1 MHDMD
6 VIVVGG
12 GPAGALC
19 AYELARG
26 GVRVAVVEQAAL
38 PRYKPCGG
46 GLTWKAARRL
56 PFPIQRVVER
66 EIRGLTLSYR
76 LGETRSFYAARPLG
90 YTVMRDRFDHYLIQQ
105 AHTAGARIFDGEA
118 VVAVEHA
125 PGGVRVV
132 TRGRTL
138 HARALVGADGAKGVV
153 ARQVGLNP
161 ITLRGVAIE
170 SEVRLGATVA
180 DARAIPLNTLGL
192 DFYNSAE
199 DQLDYAWVFPKAHVL
214 SVGAAGHE
222 RAGGAIKDYWQ
233 AYFQGRGLRPEDV
246 VRTIG
251 HTLPC
256 RLTRAPL
263 VAGRVVLAGDAAGMV
278 EPFTGEGIGYALQS
292 GCIAAEV
299 LLQHLDGH
307 LPDMQ
312 AYQRRVDAE
321 ILPELRRAYA
331 LARVARRVPRL
342 TYLAFVHL
350 PRFRNLV
357 YGLMRGER
365 SFGCAS
371 PKLRPVEP
379 LLRRLEP

>member
-1 MHDMD
+1 
-6 VIVVGG
+6 
-12 GPAGALC
+12 
-19 AYELARG
+19 
-26 GVRVAVVEQAAL
+26 
-38 PRYKPCGG
+38 
-46 GLTWKAARRL
+46 
-56 PFPIQRVVER
+56 
-66 EIRGLTLSYR
+66 
-76 LGETRSFYAARPLG
+76 
-90 YTVMRDRFDHYLIQQ
+90 
-105 AHTAGARIFDGEA
+105 
-118 VVAVEHA
+118 
-125 PGGVRVV
+125 
-132 TRGRTL
+132 
-138 HARALVGADGAKGVV
+138 
-153 ARQVGLNP
+153 
-161 ITLRGVAIE
+161 
-170 SEVRLGATVA
+170 
-180 DARAIPLNTLGL
+180 
-192 DFYNSAE
+192 
-199 DQLDYAWVFPKAHVL
+199 
-214 SVGAAGHE
+214 
-222 RAGGAIKDYWQ
+222 
-233 AYFQGRGLRPEDV
+233 
-246 VRTIG
+246 
-251 HTLPC
+251 
-256 RLTRAPL
+256 
-263 VAGRVVLAGDAAGMV
+263 VLAGDAAGMV